1 MAMADNDDDD
11 YNRVD
16 DDATKTMVQNTP
28 MRAAPRNNA
37 NVDDSIKIPADITPC
52 RHNDNDGGV
61 VNKGEGET

>member
-16 DDATKTMVQNTP
+16 NDVQNTP

-37 NVDDSIKIPADITPC
+37 NVDDSTKLPADITQC
-52 RHNDNDGGV
+52 RHKMTGGW
-61 VNKGEGET
+61 